1 MSKVSTTNSSV
12 TCLQLPWR
20 VHQAVWG
27 SFVFCV
33 VLLLA
38 LEWSQR
44 GQNFW
49 NEFQEA
55 NEFRN
60 RSYAESVVAKN
71 LFRTSANTWSNLAY
85 AVVGFY
91 AMGFAAVDVR
101 QPAFQTGYLP
111 STPAMSLLFGIAC
124 CFLAAASGL
133 FHASLTR
140 EGQRL
145 DVTAMYSPLLV
156 MIAVNIGRLRPRW
169 RIPRLGTIPAWPCLA
184 CLVIV
189 ATLLFYIY
197 KWSLSSAVILPMLI
211 VIVAGFALR
220 ELLSCATWIG
230 FSCLLTA
237 IASLGIAVACRE
249 LDIQRRFSTPDAV
262 FQGHAVWH
270 VLTAIALAAL
280 YGWSRCCDRLHHS
293 DSAS

>member
-1 MSKVSTTNSSV
+1 M
-12 TCLQLPWR
+12 TCLQLPWHMHR
-20 VHQAVWG
+20 AVWG
-27 SFVFCV
+27 SFVVCV

-49 NEFQEA
+49 NGFQEA

-60 RSYAESVVAKN
+60 RHYAERMVAKN

-91 AMGFAAVDVR
+91 AMGFAAMDLR
-101 QPAFQTGYLP
+101 RPAFQAGYLA

-124 CFLAAASGL
+124 CFLAVASGL

-156 MIAVNIGRLRPRW
+156 MIAVNIGRLRPSW
-169 RIPRLGTIPAWPCLA
+169 RLPRLGTIPTWSCLA

-189 ATLLFYIY
+189 ATLLFYLY
-197 KWSLSSAVILPMLI
+197 KWSLSSAVILPLLI
-211 VIVAGFALR
+211 VLVAGFALR
-220 ELLSCATWIG
+220 ELLSCASRIGIG
-230 FSCLLTA
+230 FLLAA

-262 FQGHAVWH
+262 IQGHAVWH
-270 VLTAIALAAL
+270 VLTAISLAAL
-280 YGWSRCCDRLHHS
+280 YGWSRCCDCLHQVDH
-293 DSAS
+293 AS